1 LAINIFSID
10 VVTYDKMKDI
20 GHSYSLKGDDE
31 NILLLV
37 VVATFDLF
45 RKYAK

>member
-1 LAINIFSID
+1 
-10 VVTYDKMKDI
+10 MKDI